1 MSNGIDL
8 IFSTMAEKEE
18 KSQFKGQEVIV
29 RVREISWSE
38 KNKILSKCFT
48 YSQDGTI
55 SFAFDTYNKE
65 MLKKII
71 VNISV
76 GGSVVPSMEIND
88 IFFSR
93 ISPAFGLI
101 LEKLVPKA
109 FEEIQVS
116 DFFAK
121 E

>member
-1 MSNGIDL
+1 MGDNLSI
-8 IFSTMAEKEE
+8 IFNSGEEKEV
-18 KSQFKGQEVIV
+18 KSQFKGQEVAVKI
-29 RVREISWSE
+29 REISWSE
-38 KNKILSKCFT
+38 KNKILSKCFA
-48 YSQDGTI
+48 YSQEGNI

-71 VNISV
+71 VSISI
-76 GGSVVPSMEIND
+76 GGSLIPPTEIND

-93 ISPAFGLI
+93 ISPAFGSI

-116 DFFAK
+116 DFFGK

>member
-1 MSNGIDL
+1 MSNGIES
-8 IFSTMAEKEE
+8 IFSTAAEKEI
-18 KSQFKGQEVIV
+18 KSQFRDQEVIIKT
-29 RVREISWSE
+29 REISWSE

-48 YSQDGTI
+48 YSQDGSI

-71 VNISV
+71 VSISV
-76 GGSVVPSMEIND
+76 GGSLIPPTEIND

-93 ISPAFGLI
+93 LSPAFGSI

-109 FEEIQVS
+109 FEEVQVS

-121 E
+121 G

>member
-1 MSNGIDL
+1 MDNL
-8 IFSTMAEKEE
+8 NVIFNSGEEKEV
-18 KSQFKGQEVIV
+18 KSEFKGQEVIIK
-29 RVREISWSE
+29 VREISWSE

-65 MLKKII
+65 MLKK
-71 VNISV
+71 VLVSISV
-76 GGSVVPSMEIND
+76 GGNVVPPTEIND

-93 ISPAFGLI
+93 ISPAFGSI

-109 FEEIQVS
+109 FEEVQIS
-116 DFFAK
+116 DFFVK